1 MLRMKVKLVGID
13 QRSMQPVVV
22 ITDLEEKSYI
32 PIVVGPPEAN
42 AINIAMEGIQLPRP
56 ITHDL
61 VKSMLDELSTR
72 IERVVISELKDE
84 TYYARIHLKTPS
96 GERQIDARPSDAIA
110 LALRAKAP
118 IYVSDEVAA
127 RALVPTEG
135 WEKARPAPA
144 ARSESGADPELEE
157 FRRFLESVTPEDFR
171 KHLR

>member
-1 MLRMKVKLVGID
+1 MKVKLVGID

-157 FRRFLESVTPEDFR
+157 FRRFLDSVTPEAFR

>member
-13 QRSMQPVVV
+13 QRTMQPVVV
-22 ITDLEEKSYI
+22 MTDMEEKSYV

-61 VKSMLDELSTR
+61 MKAILDELNAR
-72 IERVVISELKDE
+72 VERVVISDLKDE
-84 TYYARIHLKTPS
+84 TYYAQIHLRTAG
-96 GERQIDARPSDAIA
+96 GERDIDARPSDAIA

-118 IYVSDEVAA
+118 IFMSEEVAA
-127 RALVPTEG
+127 RALVPTDG
-135 WEKARPAPA
+135 WERARAT
-144 ARSESGADPELEE
+144 GANRAVPQSDPELEE